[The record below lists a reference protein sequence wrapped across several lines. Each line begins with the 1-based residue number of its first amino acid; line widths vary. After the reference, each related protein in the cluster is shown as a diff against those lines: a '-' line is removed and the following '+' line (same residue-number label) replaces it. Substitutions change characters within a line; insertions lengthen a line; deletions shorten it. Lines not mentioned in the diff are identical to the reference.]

1 MRRRRRSSRR
11 CSPWRSSPPSSRRWH
26 RCSRS
31 SAAGAPSTSR
41 GARGSSAACPAH
53 RRARRPLSLR
63 SRRACFSPRPMLGD
77 VASELEPVYLL
88 HGSDRPKITR
98 AVRRLRDRIGDES
111 TEHLSAR
118 EASGADIV
126 AACNAL
132 GLFVGEGR
140 LVIVDEPERWKAAD
154 VKEGVAYLAAP
165 APSTVL
171 ALVAAEIKSDSALA
185 KAVAKAGQVL
195 AYDVTKR
202 KLPEWVAEQFAR
214 AGTKADGDA
223 CRALIEIVGDDLDEL
238 AVEIDKL
245 ATWAGGDPVTL
256 RDVELMAAGRAET
269 SIFSLTDAWG
279 RRDVRAVLRAAEEI
293 MERSHRPRSA
303 ELMRIVASLV
313 NHVGRV
319 RRCQRLADEG
329 VRPRDAA
336 PRLKMHP
343 FAAEKAFAQAANF
356 SAEELGDALV
366 RLAELDAAAKG
377 GSRLPADLELE
388 RALVD
393 VTRGRAA

>member
-1 MRRRRRSSRR
+1 M
-11 CSPWRSSPPSSRRWH
+11 
-26 RCSRS
+26 
-31 SAAGAPSTSR
+31 
-41 GARGSSAACPAH
+41 
-53 RRARRPLSLR
+53 
-63 SRRACFSPRPMLGD
+63 
-77 VASELEPVYLL
+77 
-88 HGSDRPKITR
+88 
-98 AVRRLRDRIGDES
+98 RRLRDRIGEDS

-118 EASGADIV
+118 EATGADVV
-126 AACNAL
+126 ASCNAL

-154 VKEGVAYLAAP
+154 VKDVVAYLASPAP
-165 APSTVL
+165 ATVL
-171 ALVAAEIKSDSALA
+171 ALVADEMKADSALA

-195 AYDVTKR
+195 TYEVPKK

-214 AGTKADGDA
+214 AGAKADADA

-238 AVEIDKL
+238 TTEIDKL
-245 ATWAGGDPVTL
+245 GTWAAGDTVTL
-256 RDVELMAAGRAET
+256 RNVEQMAAGRAET

-279 RRDVRAVLRAAEEI
+279 RRDVGAVLRSAEEI
-293 MERSHRPRSA
+293 MERSHRPRSG
-303 ELMRIVASLV
+303 ELMRIIASLV

-329 VRPRDAA
+329 LRAREAA

-393 VTRGRAA
+393 VTRGRAAA